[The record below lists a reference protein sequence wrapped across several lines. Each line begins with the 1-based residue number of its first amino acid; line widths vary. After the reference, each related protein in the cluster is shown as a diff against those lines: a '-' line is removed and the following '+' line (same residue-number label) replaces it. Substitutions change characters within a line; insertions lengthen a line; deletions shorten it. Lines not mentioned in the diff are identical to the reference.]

1 MAPAGMSGAQDN
13 FCLYQEIAPSFQRL
27 PCPRYLMSCPWQ
39 FSTPN
44 NLVAT
49 FLRSHDM
56 SLQLEAFQGWPR
68 RPQGPGVA
76 CKGREQLFSR
86 KDPKGSKAKGA
97 ICFPTDSEDKQEKCP
112 VSPILL
118 VLIFQ

>member
-1 MAPAGMSGAQDN
+1 MASPCILFRPGCSIPAKPRASLVCLSGITV
-13 FCLYQEIAPSFQRL
+13 FCGSLGLRE
-27 PCPRYLMSCPWQ
+27 
-39 FSTPN
+39 
-44 NLVAT
+44 NLITT
-49 FLRSHDM
+49 FPRSHDM

-68 RPQGPGVA
+68 RPQRPDVA
-76 CKGREQLFSR
+76 CKGREELFSR

-97 ICFPTDSEDKQEKCP
+97 ICFSADSEDKEEKCP

>member
-1 MAPAGMSGAQDN
+1 
-13 FCLYQEIAPSFQRL
+13 
-27 PCPRYLMSCPWQ
+27 
-39 FSTPN
+39 
-44 NLVAT
+44 
-49 FLRSHDM
+49 M

-76 CKGREQLFSR
+76 CKREQLFSR

-97 ICFPTDSEDKQEKCP
+97 ICFPTDSEDKEEKCP

>member
-1 MAPAGMSGAQDN
+1 MASPCILFRPGCSIPAK
-13 FCLYQEIAPSFQRL
+13 
-27 PCPRYLMSCPWQ
+27 PRDSL
-39 FSTPN
+39 
-44 NLVAT
+44 NLIAT
-49 FLRSHDM
+49 FPRSHDM

-68 RPQGPGVA
+68 RPQRPDVA
-76 CKGREQLFSR
+76 CKGREELFSR

-97 ICFPTDSEDKQEKCP
+97 ICFSADSEDKEEKCP